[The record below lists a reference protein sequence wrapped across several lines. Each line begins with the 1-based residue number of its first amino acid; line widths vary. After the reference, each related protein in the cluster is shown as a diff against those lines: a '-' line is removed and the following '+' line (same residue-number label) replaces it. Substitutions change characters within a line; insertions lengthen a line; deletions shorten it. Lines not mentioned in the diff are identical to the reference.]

1 MKMTAVMDELAARA
15 RAIPAIEGRMY
26 AYVPGE
32 ISAPAGFLAYPEM
45 NFHETYHLG
54 MQRWEIELFLCV
66 GNPTDR
72 SSRERMSELVDGD
85 GLAALVTAIESGE
98 TDAFDV
104 ATLKKVTIQEV
115 VLGAVTYLGAVCV
128 LDIVGS

>member
-1 MKMTAVMDELAARA
+1 MKMTEVMDEIAARA
-15 RAIPAIEGRMY
+15 RAIPAIEGRMH
-26 AYVPGE
+26 AFPPGE
-32 ISAPAGFLAYPEM
+32 ISAPAGFLGYPTM
-45 NFHETYHLG
+45 NTHQTYGPG

-72 SSRERMSELVDGD
+72 AARERMSELVDGD
-85 GLAALVTAIESGE
+85 GVAALITALESGD

-104 ATLKKVTIQEV
+104 ATLKTVTIQEV